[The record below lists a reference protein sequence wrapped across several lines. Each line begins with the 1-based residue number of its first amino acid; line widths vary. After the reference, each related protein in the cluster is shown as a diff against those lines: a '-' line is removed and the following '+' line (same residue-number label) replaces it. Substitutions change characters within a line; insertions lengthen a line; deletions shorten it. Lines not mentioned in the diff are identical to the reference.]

1 MIKQFLKVL
10 SFNSSLDKEKT
21 RLFDDHAVDFII
33 GTPSQYSLDT
43 SYHLTKTAIH
53 TLSDYKPI
61 GEEILNAYI
70 KLLSSKRC

>member
-10 SFNSSLDKEKT
+10 SFNSSLDKDNS

-33 GTPSQYSLDT
+33 ETPTQYSLES
-43 SYHLTKTAIH
+43 SYHLTKTAIY
-53 TLSDYKPI
+53 TLSNFKPL

-70 KLLSSKRC
+70 KLLSSTRS